1 MFPINTNKE
10 AIEQLEENN
19 VDQAM
24 KLFHKAVLEKR
35 DVQSLTNLA
44 WVIWREEDDLERAL
58 SLASE
63 AVDLRPTSHFP
74 YSLCGELLLENK
86 RYEDALNMLQ
96 QAISIEPTNITHHN
110 LGVAYYYLGETAKA
124 ATHFGLAAGKSDYTL
139 YNQVKCLIELG
150 EKGEALRLTQTFDED
165 AEDFIGTIDLA
176 ELYAE
181 IGLHEEAVHWFEKG
195 WKDYYL
201 QPEWVGLYIYSLL
214 QSKQETKANNTVK
227 EFLRYK
233 KEEIL
238 ETKTEEL
245 DEDWTEED
253 KKEVIIRLTKEI
265 NDFEILLKKIKD
277 GYLPAILL
285 EPSSE
290 RDCYLFGCERH
301 QHPEYK
307 DS

>member
-1 MFPINTNKE
+1 MFSINTNKE
-10 AIEQLEENN
+10 AIQQLEENN
-19 VDQAM
+19 LDQAM

-35 DVQSLTNLA
+35 DIQSLTNLA
-44 WVIWREEDDLERAL
+44 WVIWREEDDLERAF

-63 AVDLRPTSHFP
+63 AADLRPTSHFP

-86 RYEDALNMLQ
+86 RYEDALKMLQ
-96 QAISIEPTNITHHN
+96 QAISIEPTNITYHN

-139 YNQVKCLIELG
+139 YNQIKCLIELG
-150 EKGEALRLTQTFDED
+150 EKGEALRLIQTFDEN

-176 ELYAE
+176 ELYVE
-181 IGLHEEAVHWFEKG
+181 IGLHEEAIYWFEKG
-195 WKDYYL
+195 WNEYYL
-201 QPEWVGLYIYSLL
+201 QPNWVGMYVYCLL
-214 QSKQETKANNTVK
+214 QRKQETEANNTIQ

-233 KEEIL
+233 KQEIL
-238 ETKTEEL
+238 DTEKEEL
-245 DEDWTEED
+245 EEDWTEED
-253 KKEVIIRLTKEI
+253 KQEIIIRLTNEI
-265 NDFEILLKKIKD
+265 QEFESMLQGVKD
-277 GYLPAILL
+277 GILPTVIL
-285 EPSSE
+285 EPSPE

>member
-10 AIEQLEENN
+10 AIQQLEENN
-19 VDQAM
+19 LEQAM

-35 DVQSLTNLA
+35 DIQLLTNLA

-63 AVDLRPTSHFP
+63 AVDLRPISHFP

-86 RYEDALNMLQ
+86 RYEDALKMLQ

-150 EKGEALRLTQTFDED
+150 EKGEALRLTQTFDEN

-195 WKDYYL
+195 WNEYYL
-201 QPEWVGLYIYSLL
+201 QPNWVGMYVYCLL
-214 QSKQETKANNTVK
+214 QSKQET
-227 EFLRYK
+227 
-233 KEEIL
+233 
-238 ETKTEEL
+238 
-245 DEDWTEED
+245 
-253 KKEVIIRLTKEI
+253 
-265 NDFEILLKKIKD
+265 
-277 GYLPAILL
+277 
-285 EPSSE
+285 
-290 RDCYLFGCERH
+290 
-301 QHPEYK
+301 
-307 DS
+307 